1 MHGEG
6 YPLAWCLSN
15 REDQLF
21 LVNFFNA
28 LKDRVG
34 NMNPKWF
41 MTDDAEQFYSAW
53 VRVFGGNPNKLLCA
67 WHVDRAWRENLKQIS
82 NRETQVQ
89 VYHNL
94 RLLLEETDK
103 EAFETLLSKTT
114 AQLSAYSETKSFAKY
129 FTTYYAFR
137 KQQWASCYRH

>member
-1 MHGEG
+1 MVCIDSTHGTNSYSFSLVTVMGVDEFGEG

-15 REDQLF
+15 REDQLL

-41 MTDDAEQFYSAW
+41 MTDDAEQYYSAW

-67 WHVDRAWRENLKQIS
+67 WHVDRAWRENLFKADFQ
-82 NRETQVQ
+82 
-89 VYHNL
+89 
-94 RLLLEETDK
+94 
-103 EAFETLLSKTT
+103 
-114 AQLSAYSETKSFAKY
+114 
-129 FTTYYAFR
+129 
-137 KQQWASCYRH
+137 